1 MPINQL
7 RGILFLI
14 QINPTTYRLLFKI
27 EQGKNIQII
36 LQIRS
41 ITKPGNHM
49 PKTPLSCYFS
59 VGIGWEVGKCNNA
72 LLVYRLGSVLQSG
85 HIFFSWNWFH
95 EKSTRNSFFLSI
107 FPFIDLYV
115 VYPWTLVNLS
125 FVGIYR

>member
-85 HIFFSWNWFH
+85 HIFFFVKLISR
-95 EKSTRNSFFLSI
+95 KKYQKFLLSLD

-115 VYPWTLVNLS
+115 YHWTLVNLS